1 MLLLF
6 GILWGVVYNFIN
18 TICCLKDNIEC
29 LKITKKAGVHRIKSN
44 ICILL
49 FAWQFVY
56 TFWFILKLVEFNS
69 LWFMSRTSNIST
81 GLVHYV
87 SETVFAARS

>member
-56 TFWFILKLVEFNS
+56 TF
-69 LWFMSRTSNIST
+69 
-81 GLVHYV
+81 
-87 SETVFAARS
+87 